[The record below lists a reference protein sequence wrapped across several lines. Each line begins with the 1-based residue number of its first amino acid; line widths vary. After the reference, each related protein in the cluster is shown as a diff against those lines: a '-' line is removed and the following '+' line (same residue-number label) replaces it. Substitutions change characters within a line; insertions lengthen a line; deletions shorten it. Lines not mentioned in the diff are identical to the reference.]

1 MIKKEAIKKEASK
14 KEVAKGTPSGVATQ
28 QSEANLKAMINDPK
42 MYFNRELSWLKF
54 NTRVLNEAKNTA
66 IPLLE
71 RLKFIAI
78 YGTNLDEFYM
88 IRVAGLKRLY
98 GSGVTE
104 VGADKLTPLQQLKS
118 IRESLREEKRTLEG
132 VFGEIMS
139 ALAKEGM
146 WLKKVSEL
154 NATQKKQLHAH
165 FLSYLYPVI
174 VPVVVDSTHPFP
186 HLNNLSFAIALRLKN
201 PQDGSEKFGM
211 VRISR
216 LISRFVE
223 LEAGV
228 FVAVEDIVGEFA
240 HELFSGYE
248 ILSHVPFRITRNA
261 DMEIEEEEADDF
273 IEIMSEGLKT
283 RRKGEVVRLEIGISK
298 DSKLLKNLNAH
309 LKVDSEDIYSYNIP
323 LNLSTLWELVG
334 TKAYAHLTTPPFN
347 PKTLPPIQGN
357 ANLFSTIENHDILLF
372 HPYESFDPVVN
383 FIQSAAKDP
392 DVLSIRM
399 TLYRVGKNSPIVKA
413 LIQAAENNKQVTAL
427 VELKA
432 RFDEE
437 NNLHWAHSLESAGAH
452 VIYGVPG
459 FKVHAKIA
467 LVIRKIGNTLKE
479 YVHLSTGN
487 YNPSTAKIYTD
498 ISLLSCNKDFA
509 ADAIRLFHSL
519 STGSS
524 YHTKLSHLLIAPT
537 QIKPKLLELIENEAK
552 MGEQGHIILK
562 CNALVDVEIIRAL
575 YRASNAGVKIELI
588 VRGVCC
594 LRPGVKGVS
603 ENIRVISLIGK
614 YLEHARIY
622 YFKHD
627 EVGMY
632 FASADIMPRN
642 LERRVE
648 ILTPSLNAQM
658 SKKLMDILQM
668 HLKDNV
674 QVYELQSDGQ
684 YHKLKG
690 APKPLSSQLAYEEYV
705 NAAYGDSVRND
716 EKSKAQKLAKR
727 MLRES

>member
-1 MIKKEAIKKEASK
+1 M
-14 KEVAKGTPSGVATQ
+14 T
-28 QSEANLKAMINDPK
+28 INDSK

-54 NTRVLNEAKNTA
+54 NTRVLNEAKNTN

-71 RLKFIAI
+71 RLKFVAI

-98 GSGVTE
+98 ASGITE

-118 IRESLREEKRTLEG
+118 IREQLDKEKNVLEG
-132 VFGEIMS
+132 IFKEIQDE
-139 ALAKEGM
+139 LAKEGM
-146 WLKKVSEL
+146 HIKRVSQL
-154 NATQKKQLHAH
+154 NDEQKKQLHEY
-165 FLSYLYPVI
+165 FINYLYPVI
-174 VPVVVDSTHPFP
+174 VPVVVDATHPFP
-186 HLNNLSFAIALRLKN
+186 HLNNLSFAIALQLKSLHN
-201 PQDGSEKFGM
+201 GSLKFAM

-216 LISRFVE
+216 LLSRFVE
-223 LEAGV
+223 IESGI
-228 FVAVEDIVGEFA
+228 FVAIEDIVGEFA
-240 HELFSGYE
+240 SELFGDYE
-248 ILSHVPFRITRNA
+248 IMNYVPFRITRNA

-273 IEIMSEGLKT
+273 IELMSEGLKT
-283 RRKGEVVRLEIGISK
+283 RRKGEVVRLEVGTDK
-298 DSKLLKNLNAH
+298 DTSLLDFINSH
-309 LKVDSEDIYSYNIP
+309 LKVDSKDIYMYRIP
-323 LNLSTLWELVG
+323 LNLSGLWELVG
-334 TKAYAHLTTPPFN
+334 SKAYAHLTIPPFN
-347 PKTLPPIQGN
+347 PKTLPPLHSNVEI
-357 ANLFSTIENHDILLF
+357 LSTMENHDIVLF

-459 FKVHAKIA
+459 LKVHAKIA
-467 LVIRKIGNTLKE
+467 LVIKKVGNTLKE

-498 ISLLSCNKDFA
+498 ISLLTCNSAFA
-509 ADAIRLFHSL
+509 KDAIKLFHSL
-519 STGSS
+519 STGSC
-524 YHTKLSHLLIAPT
+524 YRTKLDCLMIAPT
-537 QIKPKLLELIENEAK
+537 QIKTKILELIENEIKA
-552 MGEQGHIILK
+552 GTEGRIIMK
-562 CNALVDVEIIRAL
+562 CNAFVDVDVIRAL
-575 YRASNAGVKIELI
+575 YRASIAGVKIDLI
-588 VRGVCC
+588 VRGVSA
-594 LRPGVKGVS
+594 LRPGIKGVS
-603 ENIRVISLIGK
+603 EHIRVFSIVGK

-627 EVGMY
+627 KVGIY

-648 ILTPSLNAQM
+648 ILTPSLNIDM
-658 SKKLMDILQM
+658 SKRLMEILQM
-668 HLKDNV
+668 QLNDNV
-674 QVYELQSDGQ
+674 QMYELQSNGE
-684 YHKLKG
+684 YHKV
-690 APKPLSSQLAYEEYV
+690 PHRDKPFSSQLAYEEYV
-705 NAAYGDSVRND
+705 NAIYGDSVRND
-716 EKSKAQKLAKR
+716 EVSKAKKLAKR
-727 MLRES
+727 MLKES

>member
-1 MIKKEAIKKEASK
+1 M
-14 KEVAKGTPSGVATQ
+14 T
-28 QSEANLKAMINDPK
+28 INDSR
-42 MYFNRELSWLKF
+42 MYFNREISWLKF
-54 NTRVLNEAKNTA
+54 NTRVLNEAKNTN

-98 GSGVTE
+98 ASGITE
-104 VGADKLTPLQQLKS
+104 VGADKLTPLQQLKY
-118 IRESLREEKRTLEG
+118 IREHLDKEKQTLESIFNDIKAG
-132 VFGEIMS
+132 
-139 ALAKEGM
+139 LAKEGM
-146 WLKKVSEL
+146 FIKQVSDL
-154 NATQKKQLHAH
+154 NAQQKKHLREY
-165 FLSYLYPVI
+165 FLNYLYPII

-186 HLNNLSFAIALRLKN
+186 HLNNLSFAIALKLKN
-201 PQDGSEKFGM
+201 TQDGGVKFAM

-216 LISRFVE
+216 MLPRFVE
-223 LEAGV
+223 VESGV
-228 FVAVEDIVGEFA
+228 FVPVECVVGEFA
-240 HELFSGYE
+240 NELFSGFE
-248 ILSHVPFRITRNA
+248 IISYVPFRITRNA
-261 DMEIEEEEADDF
+261 DIEIEEEEADDF

-283 RRKGEVVRLEIGISK
+283 RRKGEIVRLEIGQSK
-298 DSKLLKNLNAH
+298 DSSFLNAINTY
-309 LKVDSEDIYSYNIP
+309 LNVDSKDIYIYTMP
-323 LNLSTLWELVG
+323 LNLSGLWQLVG
-334 TKAYAHLTTPPFN
+334 SKAHAHLTTPPFN
-347 PKTLPPIQGN
+347 PKTLPPLHD
-357 ANLFSTIENHDILLF
+357 AVDLFSTLENHNVMLF

-383 FIQSAAKDP
+383 FIQNAAKDP

-459 FKVHAKIA
+459 LKVHAKIA
-467 LVIRKIGNTLKE
+467 LVIKKIGNTLKE

-498 ISLLSCNKDFA
+498 VSLLTSNHNFA
-509 ADAIRLFHSL
+509 KDAIKLFHSL

-524 YHTKLSHLLIAPT
+524 YRTKLDSLYIAPT
-537 QIKPKLLELIENEAK
+537 QIKLKILELIDNETK
-552 MGEQGHIILK
+552 MGAEGRIIMK
-562 CNALVDVEIIRAL
+562 ANAFVDIDVIKAL
-575 YRASNAGVKIELI
+575 YKASTAGVKIDLI

-603 ENIRVISLIGK
+603 ENIRVFSIVGK

-622 YFKHD
+622 HFKHD
-627 EVGMY
+627 KIGIY

-648 ILTPSLNAQM
+648 ILTPSLNAQI
-658 SKKLMDILQM
+658 SQRLMDILQM
-668 HLKDNV
+668 QLKDNV
-674 QVYELQSDGQ
+674 QMYELHSNGE
-684 YHKLKG
+684 YHKVVSKEK
-690 APKPLSSQLAYEEYV
+690 AFSSQIAYEEYV
-705 NAAYGDSVRND
+705 NSIYGDSVEN
-716 EKSKAQKLAKR
+716 EEAIKAKKLAKR
-727 MLRES
+727 MLKES

>member
-1 MIKKEAIKKEASK
+1 M
-14 KEVAKGTPSGVATQ
+14 T
-28 QSEANLKAMINDPK
+28 INDAR

-54 NTRVLNEAKNTA
+54 NTRVLNEAKNTN

-71 RLKFIAI
+71 RLKFVAI

-98 GSGVTE
+98 ASGITE

-118 IRESLREEKRTLEG
+118 IRDYLDKEKNTLED
-132 VFGEIMS
+132 VFREIQGG
-139 ALAKEGM
+139 LAKENM
-146 WLKKVSEL
+146 HIKQVSEL
-154 NATQKKQLHAH
+154 NSEQKKRLHEF
-165 FLSYLYPVI
+165 FLTHLYPVI
-174 VPVVVDSTHPFP
+174 VPVAVDATHPFP
-186 HLNNLSFAIALRLKN
+186 RLNNLSFAIALKLKDTQEGN
-201 PQDGSEKFGM
+201 IKFAM

-216 LISRFVE
+216 LLSRFVE
-223 LEAGV
+223 IESGV
-228 FVAVEDIVGEFA
+228 FVAIENIVGEFA
-240 HELFSGYE
+240 NELFGEYE
-248 ILSHVPFRITRNA
+248 ILSYVPFRITRNA

-283 RRKGEVVRLEIGISK
+283 RRKGEVVRLEIGADK
-298 DSKLLKNLNAH
+298 DNSLLEFVNSH
-309 LKVDSEDIYSYNIP
+309 LKVDSKDIYVYHIP
-323 LNLSTLWELVG
+323 LNLSGLWELVG
-334 TKAYAHLTTPPFN
+334 SKAYAHLTTPPFN
-347 PKTLPPIQGN
+347 PKTLPPLYSNG
-357 ANLFSTIENHDILLF
+357 DILSTMENNDIVLF

-437 NNLHWAHSLESAGAH
+437 NNLYWAHSLESAGAH

-459 FKVHAKIA
+459 LKVHAKIA
-467 LVIRKIGNTLKE
+467 LVIKKIGNTLKE

-498 ISLLSCNKDFA
+498 LSLLTCNGHFAKDA
-509 ADAIRLFHSL
+509 VKLFHSL

-524 YHTKLSHLLIAPT
+524 YRTKLSHLYIAPT
-537 QIKPKLLELIENEAK
+537 QIKTKILELIEQEKK
-552 MGEQGHIILK
+552 MGKEGRIIMK
-562 CNALVDVEIIRAL
+562 ANAFVDTDVIKAL
-575 YRASNAGVKIELI
+575 YGASIAGVKIDLI
-588 VRGVCC
+588 VRGVCV

-603 ENIRVISLIGK
+603 ENIRVFSIIGK

-622 YFKHD
+622 HFKND
-627 EVGMY
+627 KIGVY

-648 ILTPSLNAQM
+648 ILTPSLNEQM
-658 SKKLMDILQM
+658 SKRLMEILQM
-668 HLKDNV
+668 QLSDNV
-674 QVYELQSDGQ
+674 QMYELQSNGEYQ
-684 YHKLKG
+684 KVVSTQ
-690 APKPLSSQLAYEEYV
+690 KPFSSQLAYEDYV
-705 NAAYGDSVRND
+705 NAIYGDSINND
-716 EKSKAQKLAKR
+716 EVIKAKKLAKR
-727 MLRES
+727 MLKES

>member
-1 MIKKEAIKKEASK
+1 MAEQIQLNNSR
-14 KEVAKGTPSGVATQ
+14 
-28 QSEANLKAMINDPK
+28 
-42 MYFNRELSWLKF
+42 MYFNRELSWLQF
-54 NTRVLNEAKNTA
+54 NTRVLNEAKNTS

-71 RLKFIAI
+71 RLKFVAI

-98 GSGVTE
+98 ASGITE

-118 IRESLREEKRTLEG
+118 IREYIDKEKRTLELI
-132 VFGEIMS
+132 FKEIQS
-139 ALAKEGM
+139 SLAQEGM
-146 WLKKVSEL
+146 HIKSMKQLS
-154 NATQKKQLHAH
+154 NTQKAQLKEY

-201 PQDGSEKFGM
+201 TQDLSVKFAM

-216 LISRFVE
+216 LLPRFVE
-223 LEAGV
+223 IESGT
-228 FVAVEDIVGEFA
+228 FIAVEDIVGEFA
-240 HELFSGYE
+240 SELFGGYE
-248 ILSHVPFRITRNA
+248 ILDYVPFRITRNA

-283 RRKGEVVRLEIGISK
+283 RRKGEVVRLEIGMLK
-298 DSKLLKNLNAH
+298 DKSLLEFINTH
-309 LKVDSEDIYSYNIP
+309 LKVDTNDIYSYQIP
-323 LNLSTLWELVG
+323 LNLSGLWELVG
-334 TKAYAHLTTPPFN
+334 SKAYAHLTTPPFN
-347 PKTLPPIQGN
+347 PKILPPLQGSN
-357 ANLFSTIENHDILLF
+357 DLLSTIESQDIVLF

-459 FKVHAKIA
+459 LKVHAKIA
-467 LVIRKIGNTLKE
+467 LVIKKIGNTLKE

-498 ISLLSCNKDFA
+498 ISLLTCNESFA
-509 ADAIRLFHSL
+509 KDAIKLFHSL

-524 YHTKLSHLLIAPT
+524 SRTKLDHLFIAPT
-537 QIKPKLLELIENEAK
+537 QIKPKILELIDNESKA
-552 MGEQGHIILK
+552 GNEGHIIMK
-562 CNALVDVEIIRAL
+562 ANAFVDVDVIQAL
-575 YRASNAGVKIELI
+575 YKASIAGVKIEI
-588 VRGVCC
+588 IARGVCA
-594 LRPGVKGVS
+594 LRPGVKGIS
-603 ENIRVISLIGK
+603 ENIRVISIVGK

-627 EVGMY
+627 AVGTY

-648 ILTPSLNAQM
+648 ILTPSLSASMNKQ
-658 SKKLMDILQM
+658 LMDILQM
-668 HLKDNV
+668 QLKDTV
-674 QVYELQSDGQ
+674 QAYELQSNGE
-684 YHKLKG
+684 YKKL
-690 APKPLSSQLAYEEYV
+690 AQTQKPFSSQLAYEEYV
-705 NAAYGDSVRND
+705 NTIYAASVRND
-716 EKSKAQKLAKR
+716 EVSKAKKLAKR

>member
-1 MIKKEAIKKEASK
+1 M
-14 KEVAKGTPSGVATQ
+14 T
-28 QSEANLKAMINDPK
+28 INDAR

-54 NTRVLNEAKNTA
+54 NTRVLNEAKNTN

-71 RLKFIAI
+71 RLKFVAI

-98 GSGVTE
+98 ASGITE

-118 IRESLREEKRTLEG
+118 IRDYLDKEKNTLED
-132 VFGEIMS
+132 VFREIQGG
-139 ALAKEGM
+139 LAKENM
-146 WLKKVSEL
+146 HIKQVSEL
-154 NATQKKQLHAH
+154 NSEQKKRLHEF
-165 FLSYLYPVI
+165 FLTHLYPVI
-174 VPVVVDSTHPFP
+174 VPVAVDATHPFP
-186 HLNNLSFAIALRLKN
+186 RLNNLSFAIALKLKDTQEGN
-201 PQDGSEKFGM
+201 IKFAM

-216 LISRFVE
+216 LLSRFVE
-223 LEAGV
+223 IESGV
-228 FVAVEDIVGEFA
+228 FVAIENIVGEFA
-240 HELFSGYE
+240 NELFGEYE
-248 ILSHVPFRITRNA
+248 ILSYVPFRITRNA

-283 RRKGEVVRLEIGISK
+283 RRKGEVVRLEIGADK
-298 DSKLLKNLNAH
+298 DNSLLEFVNSH
-309 LKVDSEDIYSYNIP
+309 LKVDSKDIYVYHIP
-323 LNLSTLWELVG
+323 LNLSGLWELVG
-334 TKAYAHLTTPPFN
+334 SKAYAHLTTPPFN
-347 PKTLPPIQGN
+347 PKTLPPLYSNG
-357 ANLFSTIENHDILLF
+357 DILSTMENNDIVLF
-372 HPYESFDPVVN
+372 HPYESFDPIVN

-437 NNLHWAHSLESAGAH
+437 NNLYWAHSLESAGAH

-459 FKVHAKIA
+459 LKVHAKIA
-467 LVIRKIGNTLKE
+467 LVIKKIGNTLKE

-498 ISLLSCNKDFA
+498 LSLLTCNGHFAKDA
-509 ADAIRLFHSL
+509 VKLFHSL

-524 YHTKLSHLLIAPT
+524 YRTKLSHLYIAPT
-537 QIKPKLLELIENEAK
+537 QIKTKILELIEQEKK
-552 MGEQGHIILK
+552 MGKEGRIIMK
-562 CNALVDVEIIRAL
+562 ANAFVDTDVIKAL
-575 YRASNAGVKIELI
+575 YGASIAGVKIDLI
-588 VRGVCC
+588 VRGVCV

-603 ENIRVISLIGK
+603 ENIRVFSIIGK

-622 YFKHD
+622 HFKND
-627 EVGMY
+627 KIGVY

-648 ILTPSLNAQM
+648 ILTPSLNEQM
-658 SKKLMDILQM
+658 SKRLMEILQM
-668 HLKDNV
+668 QLSDNV
-674 QVYELQSDGQ
+674 QMYELQSNGEYQ
-684 YHKLKG
+684 KVVSTQ
-690 APKPLSSQLAYEEYV
+690 KPFSSQLAYEDYV
-705 NAAYGDSVRND
+705 NAIYGDSINND
-716 EKSKAQKLAKR
+716 EVIKAKKLAKR
-727 MLRES
+727 MLKES

>member
-1 MIKKEAIKKEASK
+1 M
-14 KEVAKGTPSGVATQ
+14 T
-28 QSEANLKAMINDPK
+28 INDSK

-54 NTRVLNEAKNTA
+54 NTRVLNEARNTN

-71 RLKFIAI
+71 RLKFVAI

-98 GSGVTE
+98 ASGITE
-104 VGADKLTPLQQLKS
+104 VGADKLTPLQQLKN
-118 IRESLREEKRTLEG
+118 IREYLDKEKKVLEA
-132 VFGEIMS
+132 VFKEIQS
-139 ALAKEGM
+139 GLASEGM
-146 WLKKVSEL
+146 YIKQVSEL
-154 NATQKKQLHAH
+154 DNEQKKQLHEY
-165 FLSYLYPVI
+165 FINYLYPVI

-186 HLNNLSFAIALRLKN
+186 HLNNLSFAIALRLKSL
-201 PQDGSEKFGM
+201 QDGSIKFAM

-216 LISRFVE
+216 LLSRFVE
-223 LEAGV
+223 IQSGIFIAI
-228 FVAVEDIVGEFA
+228 EDIVGEFA
-240 HELFSGYE
+240 SELFGDYE
-248 ILSHVPFRITRNA
+248 IINYIPFRITRNA

-273 IEIMSEGLKT
+273 IELMSEGLKT
-283 RRKGEVVRLEIGISK
+283 RRKGEVVRLEVGVDK
-298 DSKLLKNLNAH
+298 DTSLLDFINAH
-309 LKVDSEDIYSYNIP
+309 LKVDNKDIYIYHIP
-323 LNLSTLWELVG
+323 LNLNGLWELVG
-334 TKAYAHLTTPPFN
+334 SKAYAHLSSAPFN
-347 PKTLPPIQGN
+347 PKTLPPLHGN
-357 ANLFSTIENHDILLF
+357 SEILSTMEANDIVLF

-459 FKVHAKIA
+459 LKVHAKIA
-467 LVIRKIGNTLKE
+467 LVIKKVGNTLKK

-498 ISLLSCNKDFA
+498 ISLLTCNTTFA
-509 ADAIRLFHSL
+509 KDAIKLFHSL
-519 STGSS
+519 STGSC
-524 YHTKLSHLLIAPT
+524 YRTKLDSLLIAPT
-537 QIKPKLLELIENEAK
+537 QIKPKILELIENETK
-552 MGEQGHIILK
+552 MGANGRIIMK
-562 CNALVDVEIIRAL
+562 ANAFIDVDVIRAL
-575 YRASNAGVKIELI
+575 YRASMAGVKIDLI
-588 VRGVCC
+588 VRGICA
-594 LRPGVKGVS
+594 LRPGVKGIS
-603 ENIRVISLIGK
+603 ENIRVFSIVGK

-627 EVGMY
+627 SVGVY

-648 ILTPSLNAQM
+648 ILTPSLNADM
-658 SKKLMDILQM
+658 SKRLMEILQM
-668 HLKDNV
+668 QLSDNV
-674 QVYELQSDGQ
+674 QIYELQSNGEYQ
-684 YHKLKG
+684 KP
-690 APKPLSSQLAYEEYV
+690 APAQKPFSSQLAYEEYV
-705 NAAYGDSVRND
+705 NAIYGDSVCND
-716 EKSKAQKLAKR
+716 EMDKAKKLAKR
-727 MLRES
+727 MLKES